1 MGAIRMG
8 NEKNMI
14 LSDLDVHK
22 EQYPEATFF
31 DRYDVESLKNVLKN
45 YVDENMISQKKLLS
59 ERTKE
64 FADNYVVIVKEVI
77 QTSPDR

>member
-1 MGAIRMG
+1 M
-8 NEKNMI
+8 
-14 LSDLDVHK
+14 
-22 EQYPEATFF
+22 
-31 DRYDVESLKNVLKN
+31 ESLKNVLKN
-45 YVDENMISQKKLLS
+45 YVDENMLPQKKLLS